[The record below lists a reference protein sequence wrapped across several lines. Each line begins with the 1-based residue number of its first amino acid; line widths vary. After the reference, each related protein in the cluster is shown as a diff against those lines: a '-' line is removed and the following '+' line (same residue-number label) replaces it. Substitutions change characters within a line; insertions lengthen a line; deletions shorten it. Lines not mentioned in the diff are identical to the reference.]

1 MGAVLDPVRIPQLRC
16 AAVVGCA
23 NNQLADPSCAKLL
36 ADQGVLYAPDYV
48 VNAGGI
54 INIAEELSPAGYHPD
69 RALAAVRRVFDTTA
83 AVLATAEAEGITT
96 AEAADR
102 QAERRIDAIGRVHQ
116 IRA

>member
-1 MGAVLDPVRIPQLRC
+1 VLDPVRIPRLRC
-16 AAVVGCA
+16 AAVVGSA

-54 INIAEELSPAGYHPD
+54 INIAEELSPTGYHPE
-69 RALAAVRRVFDTTA
+69 RAQAAVRRIFDTTA
-83 AVLATAEAEGITT
+83 AVLEAAEAEGITT

-102 QAERRIDAIGRVHQ
+102 RAERRIDAIGRVHQ